1 MSKLK
6 TITYTEFIKLK
17 PCWLE
22 TKEGNTKL
30 KRIAKQRENW
40 SAVDILNLDK
50 VSYNDRIWAVTKADL
65 ISKRVLVLWS
75 CECAEYAL
83 SLVKHPDER
92 SVKAIKAARLYLDGK
107 ITLEELTAARAA
119 WAAWAAAWAAAS
131 AAASEAAW
139 AASEAAWAAA
149 AWAASEAAWAAWAA
163 SEAAWAAEAKT
174 RFIASLIK
182 LIQDNDK
189 PPQEI
194 KWEELK

>member
-107 ITLEELTAARAA
+107 ITLEELTAA
-119 WAAWAAAWAAAS
+119 S
-131 AAASEAAW
+131 A
-139 AASEAAWAAA
+139 
-149 AWAASEAAWAAWAA
+149 AASEAAWAAWAA

-194 KWEELK
+194 KWEERLRDETDL

>member
-119 WAAWAAAWAAAS
+119 ARAAWAAWAAAWAAAS

-139 AASEAAWAAA
+139 
-149 AWAASEAAWAAWAA
+149 AAWAAWAA

>member
-119 WAAWAAAWAAAS
+119 ARAAWAAWAAWAAAWAAAS
-131 AAASEAAW
+131 AAAW
-139 AASEAAWAAA
+139 
-149 AWAASEAAWAAWAA
+149 
-163 SEAAWAAEAKT
+163 AAWAAEAKT

-194 KWEELK
+194 KWEERLRDETDL